1 MAKWKDILGK
11 NARNRIYLRLNKKKG
26 RKLADSKLKT
36 KSFLL
41 KNGLP
46 APELYAAFK
55 NSREVIQFAWEQL
68 PGHFVLKPSEGYG
81 GEGIIVVKK
90 KAKWAGEWELM
101 DGSVINVG
109 FLRMH
114 ALDIL
119 AGKYSLHGGRDI
131 AFVEERVKIHRI
143 FRKYAYQGTP
153 DVRVIV
159 FNKVPVMAM
168 LRLPTRESHGKAN
181 LHQGAIGVGIDMATG
196 ITTYG
201 VLHNQPIR
209 YLPGTK
215 RKLNGIKI
223 PFWDK
228 ILALSVQIQENVPS
242 LGFLG
247 VDFVV
252 SRKKGPMVLELNAR
266 PGLSIQI
273 ANRAG
278 LRRRLERVE
287 GLEVRSAEQGAKIAQ
302 TLFAESFADKVKAK
316 KGIRIV
322 NVVEEVRVVA
332 GDGKTKVA
340 VKAKIDT
347 GAFRSS
353 IDKKLAQELGLLKP
367 ENILWKKRFH
377 YRSATGIE
385 TRPVIGL
392 SFYLAGRKTK
402 TIANVADRSKLSTSL
417 LIGRNDLKPFLVRV
431 EEE

>member
-11 NARNRIYLRLNKKKG
+11 NARNRIYLRFNKKKA
-26 RKLADSKLKT
+26 RRLADSKLRT
-36 KSFLL
+36 KSLLL
-41 KNGLP
+41 KHDLP
-46 APELYAAFK
+46 APKLFAVFK
-55 NSREVIQFAWEQL
+55 KPEEIMQFAWEDL
-68 PGHFVLKPSEGYG
+68 PGNFVLKPSEGYG

-101 DGSVINVG
+101 DGSIVNIG

-119 AGKYSLHGGRDI
+119 AGKYSLHGLRDR
-131 AFVEERVKIHRI
+131 AFVEERIKIHKV
-143 FRKYAYQGTP
+143 FRKYAFQGTP

-201 VLHNQPIR
+201 VVYNQPIK

-223 PFWDK
+223 PFWSR
-228 ILALSVQIQENVPS
+228 ILEFSICIQEILPS
-242 LGFLG
+242 LGFLA
-247 VDFVV
+247 VDFVLD
-252 SRKKGPMVLELNAR
+252 RKKGPMILEINAR

-287 GLEVRSAEQGAKIAQ
+287 GLKVRNVEHGVKIAKA
-302 TLFAESFADKVKAK
+302 LFAESFADKVKAEE
-316 KGIRIV
+316 GIKIV
-322 NVVEEVRVVA
+322 NVFEEVEVLA
-332 GDGKTKVA
+332 TDGKTRIPVR
-340 VKAKIDT
+340 AKIDT
-347 GAFRSS
+347 GAFRTS
-353 IDKKLAQELGLLKP
+353 IDRGLAEELGLLEP
-367 ENILWKKRFH
+367 ENILFERYARGALGRKK
-377 YRSATGIE
+377 
-385 TRPVIGL
+385 RPVIEL
-392 SFYLAGRKTK
+392 IFYLKGKKMKT
-402 TIANVADRSKLSTSL
+402 AVSVSDRSKLRAPL
-417 LIGRNDLKPFLVRV
+417 LIGRNDLQPFLVSV
-431 EEE
+431 GE